1 MHCLYSVH
9 VRICTCNKCI
19 IYKCMYGYVVHVR
32 IANVTTNGIYSF
44 YSSTCTYN
52 THVHDTCTLYIHVHC
67 ICVFLPPLQSNFTV
81 FGVITEPGQHTTV
94 VSLYGGPWDRGVPFT
109 WTVVT
114 VDFRNI
120 FPRMCGED
128 DYYIWKPWNDVR
140 GIHVHSCTPRSY
152 THCTMH

>member
-1 MHCLYSVH
+1 MYVLQMLQQML
-9 VRICTCNKCI
+9 RIIAFIHPHAPTCI
-19 IYKCMYGYVVHVR
+19 IHTCM
-32 IANVTTNGIYSF
+32 
-44 YSSTCTYN
+44 
-52 THVHDTCTLYIHVHC
+52 THVHCTYMYIVY
-67 ICVFLPPLQSNFTV
+67 VFLSPLQSNFTV